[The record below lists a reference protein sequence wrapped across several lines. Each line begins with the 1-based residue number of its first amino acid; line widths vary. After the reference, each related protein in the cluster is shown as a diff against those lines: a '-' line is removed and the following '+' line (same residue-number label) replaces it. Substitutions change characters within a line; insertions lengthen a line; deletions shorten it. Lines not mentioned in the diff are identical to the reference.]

1 MAAPAPVQLQR
12 PVMVSDLVCCVFVY
26 GDYSNTIFSYVLFT
40 DPIMRIQ
47 YNLFSAVS
55 NVCQFLDCDCSV
67 IIHVPDIF
75 IFDLQF
81 HFFESNGQVQG
92 SQ

>member
-1 MAAPAPVQLQR
+1 MWFNFHIVAI
-12 PVMVSDLVCCVFVY
+12 
-26 GDYSNTIFSYVLFT
+26 DYSNTIFRYVLFT
-40 DPIMRIQ
+40 DPIMRVE
-47 YNLFSAVS
+47 YDFSAVS

-67 IIHVPDIF
+67 MTHVPDIF

-81 HFFESNGQVQG
+81 RFESNDQVQG